1 MVLGFYNGETQ
12 ECLSDLKQ
20 WGHHIWDV
28 SDVPVGSC
36 HNICITSIA
45 ESFCGNADW
54 NLRKIMWSIIGHNM
68 PCS

>member
-12 ECLSDLKQ
+12 ECLPDLKQ

-54 NLRKIMWSIIGHNM
+54 NLR
-68 PCS
+68 